1 VRALQSRTGRDSL
14 RPVGKEQ
21 LTARLRLGSG
31 LVLYAYVATHLL
43 NHALGIHS
51 LAAMEAGRMVF
62 LAIWR
67 NPVGTVLLYGAVAT
81 HIVLVLF
88 ALYNRTTLRMPKAEV
103 LQIVLGL
110 LVPPLVILHVVGTRI
125 VHELFG
131 VDDRYAFVVWSL
143 YQADPAVGWRQAAA
157 LVVAWLHGS
166 MGVYFWLRLKPWF
179 PRWQNPLFAV
189 ALLLPVTA
197 LAGFAQAGN
206 EIGYLLR
213 DPEWLRQMA
222 RDARL
227 PGAEAVAQAYRIR
240 DIGNWT
246 LAAILIGTFALRFLR
261 LTIERRRGLVTLTY
275 PGGKKVTI
283 TPGITVLEASRL
295 HGIPHASVC
304 GGRGRCSTCRVR
316 VASGADRLPEPSAEE
331 TKVLARVGAP
341 EGVRLACQIRP
352 TENLTV
358 APLLPPG
365 AQPKAGYR
373 RPAYLQGGDREIAVL
388 FADLRAFTKF
398 SETKLPYDVVFVVN
412 EYFRAMGRAVEESGG
427 RLDKFIGDGV
437 MALFGVEDGP
447 VEGCRKALRAAHAMA
462 HALAEL
468 NETLRHDLA
477 EPLRIGIG
485 IHVGPVIVGEM
496 GYASVT
502 SVTAIGDTVNTASRL
517 ETATKEFQAQLVL
530 STAVAER
537 AGLDLGRYPRETVE
551 IRGRSEPLP
560 ILVVKDAET
569 LGPVLE
575 PAKIPA

>member
-1 VRALQSRTGRDSL
+1 
-14 RPVGKEQ
+14 

-43 NHALGIHS
+43 NHSLGIHS
-51 LAAMEAGRMVF
+51 LAAMETGRAVF
-62 LAIWR
+62 LALWR
-67 NPVGTVLLYGAVAT
+67 NPVGTLLLYAAVAT
-81 HIVLVLF
+81 HIALVLRS
-88 ALYNRTTLRMPKAEV
+88 LYRRTTLRMPKAEA
-103 LQIVLGL
+103 LQILLGL
-110 LVPPLVILHVVGTRI
+110 CVPPLIITHVVGTSVAR
-125 VHELFG
+125 HWFG
-131 VDDRYAFVVWSL
+131 VDDRYAFVVWAL
-143 YQADPAVGWRQAAA
+143 YHATPTQGWLQALAV
-157 LVVAWLHGS
+157 VVAWLHGS

-179 PRWQNPLFAV
+179 PAWQNLLFAT

-206 EIGYLLR
+206 EIGYLLSQ
-213 DPEWLRQMA
+213 PGWLKGMA
-222 RDARL
+222 TAARV
-227 PGAEAVAQAYRIR
+227 PGAEAVEQAYRIR
-240 DIGNWT
+240 DWGQWIL
-246 LAAILIGTFALRFLR
+246 LALLVGTFALRLLR
-261 LTIERRRGLVTLTY
+261 LTIERRRGLVALTY
-275 PGGKKVTI
+275 PAGKRVTI
-283 TPGITVLEASRL
+283 TPGITVLEASRIF
-295 HGIPHASVC
+295 GIPHASVC

-316 VASGADRLPEPSAEE
+316 VGQGADTLPEPSAEE

-341 EGVRLACQIRP
+341 VGVRLACQIRP
-352 TENLTV
+352 TANLAVT
-358 APLLPPG
+358 PLLPPG

-437 MALFGVEDGP
+437 MALFGVDDGP
-447 VEGCRKALRAAHAMA
+447 VEGCRKALKAAHAMA
-462 HALAEL
+462 RALAEL
-468 NETLRHDLA
+468 NRTLEHDLA

-496 GYASVT
+496 GYASAT

-530 STAVAER
+530 SVAVAER
-537 AGLDLGRYPRETVE
+537 AGIALANYPRETVE

-560 ILVVKDAET
+560 ILVVKDAGM
-569 LGPVLE
+569 LGTAVE
-575 PAKIPA
+575 PAKHPA

>member
-1 VRALQSRTGRDSL
+1 
-14 RPVGKEQ
+14 VGKEQ

-51 LAAMEAGRMVF
+51 LGAMEAGRTVF
-62 LAIWR
+62 LALWR
-67 NPVGTVLLYGAVAT
+67 NPVGTVLLYGAVVT

-88 ALYNRTTLRMPKAEV
+88 ALYNRTTLRMPRAEV

-143 YQADPAVGWRQAAA
+143 YQADPVQGWRQAAA

-179 PRWQNPLFAV
+179 PRWQNLLFAA

-197 LAGFAQAGN
+197 LAGFASAGN

-213 DPEWLRQMA
+213 DPDWLRQMA
-222 RDARL
+222 RDAKL

-246 LAAILIGTFALRFLR
+246 LAAILLGTFALRFLR
-261 LTIERRRGLVTLTY
+261 LTLERRRGLVTLTY

-283 TPGITVLEASRL
+283 APGITVLEASRL

-316 VASGADRLPEPSAEE
+316 VAAGADQLPEPSAEE
-331 TKVLARVGAP
+331 TKVLSRVGAP
-341 EGVRLACQIRP
+341 DGVRLACQIRP
-352 TENLTV
+352 TASLTV

-398 SETKLPYDVVFVVN
+398 SESKLPYDVVFVVN

-447 VEGCRKALRAAHAMA
+447 VEGCRKALRSAHAMA

-496 GYASVT
+496 GYAAAT

-537 AGLDLGRYPRETVE
+537 AGLDLAGYPREMVE
-551 IRGRSEPLP
+551 IRGRNEPLP

-569 LGPVLE
+569 LGPALQ
-575 PAKIPA
+575 PAKALV